1 MHAYVNNERQTIEF
15 TEEDLALLGA
25 QMGQTIHLHSWMI
38 IIDEITK
45 FKLKQQIQLKKKKK
59 EAQRALKQQLAHEQH
74 VKDDS
79 DSYSTKVVKPR
90 RNQSSVENIQKQMS
104 SAQDTSDQ
112 ESKL

>member
-1 MHAYVNNERQTIEF
+1 
-15 TEEDLALLGA
+15 
-25 QMGQTIHLHSWMI
+25 MI

-90 RNQSSVENIQKQMS
+90 RN
-104 SAQDTSDQ
+104 
-112 ESKL
+112 